1 MKNFHLSLTRHLC
14 ILLFILGQFINANA
28 QTPITFT
35 ANDSVLRY
43 DKVFRFGVNLGYY
56 PPWTTEELANLAGGN
71 PMYNVKGIGATTARP
86 GIAEKLLEEYGYDA
100 LIGTYETLYQ
110 RGMRDLN
117 AIVGEP
123 YEGDVN
129 TNRPSHRDNAFH
141 CPNKQS
147 IMFKNMYEPIWD
159 GGLNG
164 TPVNDNNYYALYLW
178 KAVTKYKK
186 YIRIWE
192 IVNEPDYEESPY
204 DGGPYPKQWQG
215 DYLPNFGW
223 WTSNPEPC
231 EYQLHAPIQQYV
243 RMLRISW
250 EVIKTADPTAHVEI
264 GALGY
269 PHFLDAVM
277 RNTDNPNNGQVTAQY
292 PLKGGAY
299 FDLMGFHTYPHIDGS
314 LWTYRPDNGQI
325 TGFHRHSD
333 GAIDSGVI
341 KKKVWFQRVLDKYGY
356 NGVTYPK
363 KNWTV
368 TEFNLPRRVFSSS
381 NYIGSEELQRNSITK
396 AAVTCYQQDMMQLH
410 VFSLGDNKPASQAN
424 YEFDLMGF
432 YKFLDASNRGTGGQV
447 NSMGVAYKTMSD
459 AVAGSVFDTT
469 RTRAMNLPSNIGGG
483 AFRFPNTNRYVYI
496 LWAKTQSDYS
506 EDVFASYSFPAS
518 FGISSLEK
526 REWFY
531 SQNNAGSSIS
541 PNNISLTGSPIY
553 LATAFVIPIELVDFT
568 GKRVNHISQLT
579 WQTATELNTANF
591 EIERSEDGQT
601 FTNIG
606 QVKAKGNSS
615 VAQFYTFS
623 DDKSVNG
630 TVYYRLKANDLDGK
644 FTYSKVVALS
654 DKSDEK
660 ARVFPNPFGKK
671 LQVQLY
677 NSTDNFDVTLT
688 DISGRT
694 VMHEVVQ
701 NSIEWTTDQL
711 PSGIYFLKIAG
722 KGSVETKKL
731 VKY

>member
-1 MKNFHLSLTRHLC
+1 MKNFYLSLTKFFC
-14 ILLFILGQFINANA
+14 ILALFLGQCLGTNA
-28 QTPITFT
+28 QTPVTFT

-71 PMYNVKGIGATTARP
+71 PALGIKGIGATTSRP
-86 GIAEKLLEEYGYDA
+86 SIEEFLLETYGYDA
-100 LIGTYETLYQ
+100 LIPTYEALYQ

-117 AIVGEP
+117 AIVG
-123 YEGDVN
+123 G
-129 TNRPSHRDNAFH
+129 PSDAHRDYAYH
-141 CPNKQS
+141 CPDKRS
-147 IMFKNMYEPIWD
+147 IMFRNMYEPIWD

-164 TPVNDNNYYALYLW
+164 TPVNENNYYALYLW
-178 KAVTKYKK
+178 KAVNKYKK

-192 IVNEPDYEESPY
+192 IVNEPDF
-204 DGGPYPKQWQG
+204 DFAGQQWQG

-223 WTSNPEPC
+223 WTSNPAPC
-231 EYQLHAPIQQYV
+231 DYQLHAPITEYV

-277 RNTDNPNNGQVTAQY
+277 RNTDNPSGGQVTAQY
-292 PLKGGAY
+292 PQKGGAY

-381 NYIGSEELQRNSITK
+381 NYIGSEELQRNSIVK
-396 AAVTCYQQDMMQLH
+396 AAVTCYQQNMMQLH
-410 VFSLGDNKPASQAN
+410 IFSLGDNKSASQAN

-432 YKFLDASNRGTGGQV
+432 YKFLDASNRPSAAQV

-459 AVAGSVFDTT
+459 AVAGSVFDTA
-469 RTRAMNLPSNIGGG
+469 RTRAMNIPNNVGGG

-496 LWAKTQSDYS
+496 LWAKTQNDYS
-506 EDVFASYSFPAS
+506 EDVFATYSFPTS

-531 SQNNAGSSIS
+531 SSNNSSS
-541 PNNISLTGSPIY
+541 TVFPTNISLTSAPIY
-553 LATAFVIPIELVDFT
+553 LATAFVIPVELVEFT
-568 GKRVNHISQLT
+568 GKRANQISHLK
-579 WQTATELNTANF
+579 WQTATEINTFNF
-591 EIERSEDGQT
+591 EIERSEDAQS
-601 FTNIG
+601 FKKIG
-606 QVKAKGNSS
+606 EVKAQGHSGTP
-615 VAQFYTFS
+615 QYYTFS
-623 DDKSVNG
+623 DDKKVNG
-630 TVYYRLKANDLDGK
+630 IAYYRLKANDLDGK
-644 FTYSKVVALS
+644 TTYSKVVALTDEQP
-654 DKSDEK
+654 DKT
-660 ARVFPNPFGKK
+660 RVYPNPFGKK
-671 LQVQLY
+671 LTVELGNRSSVPQDY
-677 NSTDNFDVTLT
+677 DVTLS
-688 DISGRT
+688 DMSGRIL
-694 VMHEVVQ
+694 MHQ
-701 NSIEWTTDQL
+701 TAQSTIEWATDQL
-711 PSGIYFLKIAG
+711 PSGIYILKIAS
-722 KGSVETKKL
+722 KGNVDTQKL